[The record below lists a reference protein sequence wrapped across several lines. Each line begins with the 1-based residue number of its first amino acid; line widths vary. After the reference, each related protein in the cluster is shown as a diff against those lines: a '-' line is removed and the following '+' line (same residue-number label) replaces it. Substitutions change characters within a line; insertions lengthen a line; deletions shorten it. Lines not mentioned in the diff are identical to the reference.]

1 MFKSIGIAATLA
13 VMGATP
19 VLAQS
24 WEAVSSSDSAV
35 AAIDWSSI
43 DINGN
48 RREVTFAMVSL
59 EPGAVPFDYAVS
71 TIDMDCSQLRYA
83 TLRSSFY
90 DRQGTQ
96 VIDDFVGDGT
106 WTPLSEGTIMGDVRR
121 EACASD
127 SSRSGYFNTAQD
139 FAVGA
144 WRVVEQQKS
153 K

>member
-19 VLAQS
+19 VLAQT

-35 AAIDWSSI
+35 AAVDWSSV

-59 EPGAVPFDYAVS
+59 VPDAVPFDYAVS
-71 TIDMDCSQLRYA
+71 TINMDCSQLRYA

-90 DRQGTQ
+90 DRSGTS
-96 VIDDFVGDGT
+96 VIDDFVGDGS
-106 WTPLSEGTIMGDVRR
+106 WTALAEGTIMGDVRR
-121 EACASD
+121 EVCASD
-127 SSRSGYFNTAQD
+127 SSRTGAFTSAQQ
-139 FAVGA
+139 FATNA
-144 WRVVEQQKS
+144 WRIVEQ
-153 K
+153 

>member
-1 MFKSIGIAATLA
+1 MFRSIGIAATLA

-35 AAIDWSSI
+35 AAVDWSSI
-43 DINGN
+43 DINGS

-59 EPGAVPFDYAVS
+59 VPDAVPFDYAVS

-90 DRQGTQ
+90 DRSGTS
-96 VIDDFVGDGT
+96 VIDDFVGDGS
-106 WTPLSEGTIMGDVRR
+106 WTALSEGTIMGDVRR

-127 SSRSGYFNTAQD
+127 SSRDGVFESAQQ
-139 FAVGA
+139 FAATA
-144 WRVVEQQKS
+144 WRVSEQGK
-153 K
+153 

>member
-35 AAIDWSSI
+35 AAVDWSSV

-48 RREVTFAMVSL
+48 RREVTFVMVSL
-59 EPGAVPFDYAVS
+59 VPDAVPFDYAVS

-83 TLRSSFY
+83 TLRSSFH
-90 DRQGTQ
+90 DRSGTS
-96 VIDDFVGDGT
+96 VIDDFVGDGS
-106 WTPLSEGTIMGDVRR
+106 WTALSEGTIMGDLRR
-121 EACASD
+121 ELCASD
-127 SSRSGYFNTAQD
+127 SSRAGLFESARQ
-139 FAVGA
+139 FATNA
-144 WRVVEQQKS
+144 WRVVDQ
-153 K
+153 

>member
-13 VMGATP
+13 VIGATP

-24 WEAVSSSDSAV
+24 WEAVSSNDSAV
-35 AAIDWSSI
+35 AAVDWSSI

-59 EPGAVPFDYAVS
+59 QPGAVPFDYAVS

-83 TLRSSFY
+83 TLRSKFY
-90 DRQGTQ
+90 DRRGQT
-96 VIDDFVGDGT
+96 VVEDFVGDGT
-106 WTPLSEGTIMGDVRR
+106 WTSLAEGTIMGDVRQ
-121 EACASD
+121 EVCASD

-144 WRVVEQQKS
+144 WRVAEQS
-153 K
+153 R

>member
-35 AAIDWSSI
+35 AAVDWSSI
-43 DINGN
+43 DINGS

-59 EPGAVPFDYAVS
+59 VPDAVPFDYAVS

-90 DRQGTQ
+90 DRRGTQ
-96 VIDDFVGDGT
+96 VIEDFVGDGT
-106 WTPLSEGTIMGDVRR
+106 WTDLAEGTIMGDVRR
-121 EACASD
+121 EVCASAP
-127 SSRSGYFNTAQD
+127 SRSGVFNSAQD
-139 FAVGA
+139 FATTA
-144 WRVVEQQKS
+144 WRVVEQGQ
-153 K
+153 